1 MSPHIRTFVI
11 AYASA
16 AALVVSAGVT
26 WIALSETPV
35 DLPVVVAQAQAQTP
49 APAKKQP
56 EKAAPA
62 APSAPSAAGQQP
74 AAAPQGLAV
83 PQPEVLLLM
92 LRTALISLDQA
103 NKTNNYSVMHAL
115 GGPLLQQQSPERL
128 AELFSGIRNTRTDLQ
143 IVALLTPQL
152 TETPVITPQGLLTL
166 TGLFPSQPLQIRF
179 QVAFQPVAGFWRV
192 AGIGLNLVPSEP
204 QATAQNAPA
213 QQPAPAPPV
222 AKAAPEKKK

>member
-1 MSPHIRTFVI
+1 MSPYIRTIVI

-16 AALVVSAGVT
+16 AVMLASAGAR
-26 WIALSETPV
+26 WMALADVPAAK
-35 DLPVVVAQAQAQTP
+35 PIVVAQAPTP
-49 APAKKQP
+49 PKKPP

-62 APSAPSAAGQQP
+62 ATPAAPQT

-128 AELFSGIRNTRTDLQ
+128 AELFTGIRNTRADLQ
-143 IVALLTPQL
+143 VVALLTPQL

-179 QVAFQPVAGFWRV
+179 QVAFQPVAGYWRV
-192 AGIGLNLVPSEP
+192 AGIGLNLVPNEP

-213 QQPAPAPPV
+213 QPAQQPAPAAAP
-222 AKAAPEKKK
+222 KAAAEKKKP